1 MLSHHDRDA
10 SLDLFFLSFPPL
22 LFSSRQK
29 VRVENA
35 LSICK
40 VRKSHEP
47 AVFFLLEK
55 NEIQRISSLIRKDAE
70 MMMEIPLPSLD
81 LDLGCK

>member
-10 SLDLFFLSFPPL
+10 SLDSHFPLFSPLFLLFF
-22 LFSSRQK
+22 FSSRQK

-55 NEIQRISSLIRKDAE
+55 NENQRINE
-70 MMMEIPLPSLD
+70 MLR
-81 LDLGCK
+81 

>member
-10 SLDLFFLSFPPL
+10 SLDLFFLSFPPP

-55 NEIQRISSLIRKDAE
+55 NENQRINE
-70 MMMEIPLPSLD
+70 MLR
-81 LDLGCK
+81 

>member
-55 NEIQRISSLIRKDAE
+55 NQRISSLIRK
-70 MMMEIPLPSLD
+70 MEIPLPSLD